1 MYGRFSIRAE
11 WYSLSSF
18 LKSAEPGVAFPRS
31 SSAFEARG
39 EHGQPNQARSQSVEM
54 LEWPQGSTSATPL
67 DVVWKMCQPAGF
79 LLGGSL
85 VGRRE
90 VRVPQSMT
98 WRSTFTP
105 SFRSWAAVVSESAL
119 MNAMSLGAIT
129 TIFSPL

>member
-1 MYGRFSIRAE
+1 M
-11 WYSLSSF
+11 
-18 LKSAEPGVAFPRS
+18 KSADAGAVFPRS
-31 SSAFEARG
+31 SRAFEARG
-39 EHGQPNQARSQSVEM
+39 EQGQPNQARSQSVEM
-54 LEWPQGSTSATPL
+54 FEWPHGSTSATPL

-105 SFRSWAAVVSESAL
+105 IFRSWAAVVSDAAL